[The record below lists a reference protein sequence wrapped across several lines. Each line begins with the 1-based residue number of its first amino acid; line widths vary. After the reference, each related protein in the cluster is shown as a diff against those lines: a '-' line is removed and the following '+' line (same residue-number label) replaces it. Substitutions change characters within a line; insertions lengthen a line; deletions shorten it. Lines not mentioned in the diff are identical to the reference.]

1 GSPPKRAAAGVGEKP
16 GLGSRDSPHP
26 IPSPGEQRSPPMP
39 GGSAAPPPGGD
50 PELAGSGGERRR
62 RRALP
67 GAVRALELAEARRRL
82 LEVEGRRR
90 LVLELENRVQQLHRV
105 FVQAELRM
113 AGRAESLA
121 RLGSGA
127 GQAQIYLAAHGQ
139 RLKKS
144 LRRSRKAR
152 PPALLASALGGCV
165 PWAAGKL
172 RRGRAEPPESP
183 FKRSLQ
189 GPPGQPPA

>member
-1 GSPPKRAAAGVGEKP
+1 
-16 GLGSRDSPHP
+16 
-26 IPSPGEQRSPPMP
+26 MP
-39 GGSAAPPPGGD
+39 GRD
-50 PELAGSGGERRR
+50 PEPLAGSARAGKPRPRAGAEAAGGS
-62 RRALP
+62 ALP

-82 LEVEGRRR
+82 LEVEARRR
-90 LVLELENRVQQLHRV
+90 LVLELESRVQQLHRV
-105 FVQAELRM
+105 FVQAELRL

-172 RRGRAEPPESP
+172 RRGRAGAPEPPESP
-183 FKRSLQ
+183 FKRSLP
-189 GPPGQPPA
+189 GPPPA

>member
-1 GSPPKRAAAGVGEKP
+1 MAAAW
-16 GLGSRDSPHP
+16 RNYT
-26 IPSPGEQRSPPMP
+26 RSPCLWYHYT
-39 GGSAAPPPGGD
+39 GAFAAD
-50 PELAGSGGERRR
+50 AGSSKERRR

>member
-1 GSPPKRAAAGVGEKP
+1 
-16 GLGSRDSPHP
+16 
-26 IPSPGEQRSPPMP
+26 MP
-39 GGSAAPPPGGD
+39 GCSAAPPPGGETQ
-50 PELAGSGGERRR
+50 PLPRSSGAGSGKPGRRPEEAAAR
-62 RRALP
+62 GSALP

-82 LEVEGRRR
+82 LEVEARRR
-90 LVLELENRVQQLHRV
+90 LVWELESRVQQLHRV

-127 GQAQIYLAAHGQ
+127 GQAQLHLAAHGQ

-165 PWAAGKL
+165 PWAAGPL
-172 RRGRAEPPESP
+172 RRGRGGAAAAGPEPPESP

-189 GPPGQPPA
+189 GPPDAAPLAPGQSPA

>member
-1 GSPPKRAAAGVGEKP
+1 
-16 GLGSRDSPHP
+16 
-26 IPSPGEQRSPPMP
+26 M
-39 GGSAAPPPGGD
+39 PGGD
-50 PELAGSGGERRR
+50 PEPGSGGAGKPRP
-62 RRALP
+62 RAEEAA
-67 GAVRALELAEARRRL
+67 GGSALELAEARRRL
-82 LEVEGRRR
+82 LEVEARRR
-90 LVLELENRVQQLHRV
+90 LVLELESRVQQLHRV
-105 FVQAELRM
+105 FVQAELRL

-121 RLGSGA
+121 RLGGGA
-127 GQAQIYLAAHGQ
+127 GRAQICLAAHGQ

-172 RRGRAEPPESP
+172 RRGRGGAPEPPESP

>member
-1 GSPPKRAAAGVGEKP
+1 
-16 GLGSRDSPHP
+16 
-26 IPSPGEQRSPPMP
+26 MP
-39 GGSAAPPPGGD
+39 GRD
-50 PELAGSGGERRR
+50 PEPLAGSARAGKPRPRAEEAAGGS
-62 RRALP
+62 ALP

-82 LEVEGRRR
+82 LEVEARRR
-90 LVLELENRVQQLHRV
+90 LVLELESRVQQLHRV
-105 FVQAELRM
+105 FVQAELRL

-172 RRGRAEPPESP
+172 RRGRAGAPEPPESP
-183 FKRSLQ
+183 FKRSLP
-189 GPPGQPPA
+189 GPPPA

>member
-1 GSPPKRAAAGVGEKP
+1 MTGGAAEPLPGRAGAGKPRRRAEEEAAGG
-16 GLGSRDSPHP
+16 
-26 IPSPGEQRSPPMP
+26 
-39 GGSAAPPPGGD
+39 A
-50 PELAGSGGERRR
+50 
-62 RRALP
+62 ALP

-82 LEVEGRRR
+82 LEVEARRR
-90 LVLELENRVQQLHRV
+90 LVLELESRVQQLHRV

-113 AGRAESLA
+113 ASRAESLA

-152 PPALLASALGGCV
+152 PPALLASALGLGSCV
-165 PWAAGKL
+165 PWAGGTL
-172 RRGRAEPPESP
+172 RRGRGGAPEPPESP

-189 GPPGQPPA
+189 GPPPGQQAA